1 MIKLKPDLELQNIK
15 LEEALIEVERDSKIA
30 SEIELV
36 VSAEAEEVAKQ
47 KNEIQ
52 LLTDEAKEK
61 LKEVEH

>member
-61 LKEVEH
+61 LKEVEP